1 MEEEPRKFFS
11 TEDSPIL
18 SRGEERKTDILRR
31 PKAVEE
37 AIRRAETYAREAGV
51 PLTLER
57 VAACLGIGRE
67 RLRQLAT
74 APAGPARSEREVAA
88 LLRQVYL
95 DCNAAL
101 IEELVACRSSHGGA
115 LLLAKNDFGYTD
127 KGDAAAAEPVCFVG
141 EERLEE

>member
-1 MEEEPRKFFS
+1 MEREEKRLTPRFVREGIAQARRLA
-11 TEDSPIL
+11 ED
-18 SRGEERKTDILRR
+18 R
-31 PKAVEE
+31 
-37 AIRRAETYAREAGV
+37 GV

-67 RLRQLAT
+67 RLRELA
-74 APAGPARSEREVAA
+74 AAAGRTRAERETAA

-101 IEELVACRSSHGGA
+101 IEELIACRSSHGGA
-115 LLLAKNDFGYTD
+115 MLLAKNDFGYTD
-127 KGDAAAAEPVCFVG
+127 KGDGAAAEPVCFVG

>member
-1 MEEEPRKFFS
+1 MEEREKRLSPRQVREGIDEAKRLA
-11 TEDSPIL
+11 ED
-18 SRGEERKTDILRR
+18 R
-31 PKAVEE
+31 
-37 AIRRAETYAREAGV
+37 GV

-74 APAGPARSEREVAA
+74 ASAGPARSEREVAA